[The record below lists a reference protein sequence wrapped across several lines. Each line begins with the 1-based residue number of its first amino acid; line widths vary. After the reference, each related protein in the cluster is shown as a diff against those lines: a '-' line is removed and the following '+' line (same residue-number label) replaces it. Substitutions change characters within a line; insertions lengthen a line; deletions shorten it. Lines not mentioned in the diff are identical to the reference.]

1 MFPSLNSIYVP
12 KCYRALMTDN
22 QSEIIDFYP
31 QDFFVDLKDKKYEWL
46 AEVILPFIEA
56 DRLV

>member
-1 MFPSLNSIYVP
+1 
-12 KCYRALMTDN
+12 MTDN